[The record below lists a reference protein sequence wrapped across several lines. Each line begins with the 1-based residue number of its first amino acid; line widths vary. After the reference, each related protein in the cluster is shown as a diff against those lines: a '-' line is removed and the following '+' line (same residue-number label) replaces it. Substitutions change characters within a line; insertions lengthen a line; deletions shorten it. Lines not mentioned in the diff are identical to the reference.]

1 MTVTLASPAPGPI
14 VYPESDGKPMA
25 DNTKQARWIVI
36 LFDNLLALLAEVADV
51 FIAADLLWYPVEGEP
66 ETCQAPD
73 VFVAFGR
80 PRGDRG
86 SYKQWEEGG
95 IAPQVVFE
103 ILSPG
108 NDYTEMA
115 DKHDFYEQ
123 HGVEEYYVYNPDK
136 NSLVVY
142 VRRGEVLRRVRPADG
157 FVSPR
162 LKIRFQLTAP
172 EMTVYRPD
180 GRPFLMFDQLEAER
194 VQAVERAEQ
203 ADKRAEQAG
212 ERAEQADKRAEQAE
226 QALHQAD
233 ERAEHAEE
241 GRRQADEARRLAERQ
256 TVEAAG
262 EIERLRRLLE
272 AAGQTGQQE

>member
-1 MTVTLASPAPGPI
+1 MSVTLASPPPRTV

-36 LFDNLLALLAEVADV
+36 LFDNLLALFAEVADV

-66 ETCQAPD
+66 EISQAPD
-73 VFVAFGR
+73 VFISFGR

-108 NDYTEMA
+108 NHYTEMA
-115 DKHDFYEQ
+115 DKLDFYDRY
-123 HGVEEYYVYNPDK
+123 GVEEYYVYDPDK
-136 NSLVVY
+136 NSLMVY
-142 VRRGEVLRRVRPADG
+142 VRRGEVLRRGRPADG

-172 EMTVYRPD
+172 EMTVYRLD
-180 GRPFLMFDQLEAER
+180 GRPFLMFDQLEVAR
-194 VQAVERAEQ
+194 VRAEEASRQ
-203 ADKRAEQAG
+203 ADK
-212 ERAEQADKRAEQAE
+212 RAEQADKRAEQAE
-226 QALHQAD
+226 
-233 ERAEHAEE
+233 E
-241 GRRQADEARRLAERQ
+241 GRRQAEEARRHAEQ
-256 TVEAAG
+256 QATQAAG

-272 AAGQTGQQE
+272 ATRQTGEQM